1 MKNDND
7 IFIINVFSKA
17 NLKLRFKTESLCLV
31 NVTCL
36 LRSLRSMAVLSGA
49 LPSCPISSRFLC
61 PRPVR
66 LYLTLRAQ
74 PKLPCYAGPCGATIL
89 MKKKK
94 KRMAKLNKTMKVP
107 YSGFEWFRA
116 GSSQS
121 IKIGTHLSIDK
132 LIKIGKSN
140 QFIDIDCIDQSVE
153 IDDTLISFMDLSKF
167 YRFHRYI
174 PEDTS
179 ALLFIQKWKLI
190 SCEPLNLLTI
200 ELELR
205 VEGSNNLLS
214 L

>member
-1 MKNDND
+1 M
-7 IFIINVFSKA
+7 S
-17 NLKLRFKTESLCLV
+17 
-31 NVTCL
+31 
-36 LRSLRSMAVLSGA
+36 LRSLRSMADKSGA
-49 LPSCPISSRFLC
+49 LPSRPISSRFLC
-61 PRPVR
+61 PRPVH

-74 PKLPCYAGPCGATIL
+74 PKLLCYAGPCGATIL

-94 KRMAKLNKTMKVP
+94 RKRMAKLNKTIKVP

-132 LIKIGKSN
+132 LIEIGESDE
-140 QFIDIDCIDQSVE
+140 FIDIDCIDQSVE
-153 IDDTLISFMDLSKF
+153 IDDTLILFMDLSKF

-190 SCEPLNLLTI
+190 SCKPVNLLTI
-200 ELELR
+200 ELQLR

>member
-1 MKNDND
+1 
-7 IFIINVFSKA
+7 
-17 NLKLRFKTESLCLV
+17 
-31 NVTCL
+31 
-36 LRSLRSMAVLSGA
+36 MAVLSGA
-49 LPSCPISSRFLC
+49 LPSRPISSRFLC
-61 PRPVR
+61 PRSVR
-66 LYLTLRAQ
+66 LYLTLRSQ

-94 KRMAKLNKTMKVP
+94 KKKNMAKLNKTIKVP

-121 IKIGTHLSIDK
+121 IKIGTHLPIDK
-132 LIKIGKSN
+132 LIKIGKSD

-153 IDDTLISFMDLSKF
+153 IDDTLISFTDLPKF

-179 ALLFIQKWKLI
+179 GLLFIQKWKLI
-190 SCEPLNLLTI
+190 SCKPVNLFTI
-200 ELELR
+200 ELQLR

-214 L
+214 LLKKRF

>member
-153 IDDTLISFMDLSKF
+153 IDDTLISFFDVFKF
-167 YRFHRYI
+167 YRFHRFLSEADI
-174 PEDTS
+174 CSSVHPKMKTDFMQTV
-179 ALLFIQKWKLI
+179 
-190 SCEPLNLLTI
+190 NLLTI
-200 ELELR
+200 ELQLR

>member
-1 MKNDND
+1 MKNDNE
-7 IFIINVFSKA
+7 IFIINVFFKA
-17 NLKLRFKTESLCLV
+17 NLKLRFKTESLCVV

-36 LRSLRSMAVLSGA
+36 CVACVAWR
-49 LPSCPISSRFLC
+49 ISRE
-61 PRPVR
+61 
-66 LYLTLRAQ
+66 LYLAAQSPRGFSALARSAFTLLCVPNQ
-74 PKLPCYAGPCGATIL
+74 NCYATQAHTGPQYWW
-89 MKKKK
+89 KKKK
-94 KRMAKLNKTMKVP
+94 KRMAKLNKTIKVP

-132 LIKIGKSN
+132 LIEIGESDE
-140 QFIDIDCIDQSVE
+140 FIDIDCIDQSVE
-153 IDDTLISFMDLSKF
+153 IDDTLILFMDLSKF

-190 SCEPLNLLTI
+190 SCKPVNLLTI
-200 ELELR
+200 ELQLR